1 MLATGDRVDNT
12 AREVTT
18 LRYVDRSHAG
28 TVLVD
33 HVATRGLTDPVVLAL
48 PRGGVPTAEP
58 IARRFGVALEVVVAR
73 KVGAPH
79 NPELGIG
86 AVGEGGSL
94 VADDEV
100 LQALDIGPARFEQLV
115 AAERAEVARRV
126 ERYRGGRSLP
136 DLVGR
141 QVVLVDDGLAT
152 GVTAEA
158 ALRDLRARGPRTLVL
173 AVPVGVGDSV
183 NRLRRV
189 ADDVICAHVRRAS
202 GRWGSGT
209 STSSRP
215 PTNRCSPPSTG
226 ADLDIPTCRRP
237 RRSRPRGADTGA
249 GPELALFFV
258 RAADH
263 EQAEEHE
270 EHHDHPDRR

>member
-1 MLATGDRVDNT
+1 M
-12 AREVTT
+12 
-18 LRYVDRSHAG
+18 RYVDRSHAG
-28 TVLVD
+28 SVLAHHLAARALD
-33 HVATRGLTDPVVLAL
+33 DPVVLAL

-58 IARRFGVALEVVVAR
+58 VARRFGVALEVLVAR

-100 LQALDIGPARFEQLV
+100 LLALDIGPARFEQLV

-173 AVPVGVGDSV
+173 AVPVGDVDSV

-189 ADDVICAHVRRAS
+189 ADDVICAHVPSRLRSVGEWYQHFEQTTDEQVLAALDRS
-202 GRWGSGT
+202 GPGRPDVPVTAPFTTPRSGHP
-209 STSSRP
+209 SRP
-215 PTNRCSPPSTG
+215 
-226 ADLDIPTCRRP
+226 
-237 RRSRPRGADTGA
+237 
-249 GPELALFFV
+249 
-258 RAADH
+258 
-263 EQAEEHE
+263 
-270 EHHDHPDRR
+270 